1 MFMLPLISKSFSK
14 TNRNGRLIWVSVFF
28 LAYLS
33 VGLSIY
39 QDYGVSWDEPESR
52 KTGMVSAKY
61 LSEIFVPEFD
71 FDSRVSKLPSLK
83 KFKNRH
89 NGVAFELPVSVI
101 EILLGLDDSRDIFLF
116 RHLATFLV
124 VFFWCVCCFSS
135 C

>member
-52 KTGMVSAKY
+52 KTGMVSVKY
-61 LSEIFVPEFD
+61 LSRIFVPEFD
-71 FDSRVSKLPSLK
+71 FQSRVSKLPRLK
-83 KFKNRH
+83 KFNNRH

-101 EILLGLDDSRDIFLF
+101 EILLELDDSRDI
-116 RHLATFLV
+116 
-124 VFFWCVCCFSS
+124 
-135 C
+135 